1 MIGKAR
7 RGTAASGD
15 GGMAKQATKS
25 TAPRKRRA
33 KAVLKPRESAT
44 DAAGM
49 ADAGPV
55 QAAQGA
61 HTIDPEKLE
70 LWRSL
75 PEDQRNALRE
85 REAARLFARAAELH
99 RTGQLEEAV
108 ATYGKS
114 LLLNP
119 RQPDV
124 YNNMG
129 VALRNQ
135 GKLDAAIACYRRSL
149 VLKQNNS
156 GVYSNMGNAL
166 RELGRLEVALA
177 SHQQAVRLQPRSP
190 EAYYNLGLV
199 LRDLGQTDAA
209 LSCMD
214 KALALNP
221 DHADC
226 QWDRALTLL
235 EMGRL
240 KEGFEAYESRWK
252 LDRSPPRVFD
262 KPMWDG
268 SDLKGKTV
276 LVHHEQGFGDM
287 IQFARYLPMI
297 VARGGRVVV
306 EVQPELA
313 RLMGSVDGI
322 AQVFNRGQ
330 TPPKFDCYIPMMSLP
345 RIFGTDLDSVPADVP
360 YVAPL
365 DRNAVQLPPTLGRI
379 KRVGIAWA
387 GRATHRND
395 KNRSAGF
402 RHFIEILGLPGLSV
416 FSLQKGDPVKDIAEF
431 GCANLVTD
439 LSERIRDFSDS
450 ASVVSQ
456 LDLVITVDTALAHLA
471 GAMGKPVWVAVPFV
485 PDWRWLRDRD
495 TSPWYPSMRLFRQR
509 RQGAWD
515 GVFQDIRRALRDEIA
530 EG

>member
-1 MIGKAR
+1 
-7 RGTAASGD
+7 
-15 GGMAKQATKS
+15 MAKQATTGK
-25 TAPRKRRA
+25 APRKRRA
-33 KAVLKPRESAT
+33 KAVLKPRV
-44 DAAGM
+44 
-49 ADAGPV
+49 ADETPAPKGS
-55 QAAQGA
+55 QA
-61 HTIDPEKLE
+61 HTVDPEKLE

-75 PEDQRNALRE
+75 PEEQRHALRE
-85 REAARLFARAAELH
+85 REPIRLFNRAAEMH
-99 RTGQLEEAV
+99 RAGQLDDAV
-108 ATYGKS
+108 AAYGKS

-129 VALRNQ
+129 VALRNL
-135 GKLDAAIACYRRSL
+135 GKLEAAIACYRRSL
-149 VLKQNNS
+149 VLKPNNS

-166 RELGRLEVALA
+166 RELGRLDVALA
-177 SHQQAVRLQPRSP
+177 SHQQAVRLQPRST

-221 DHADC
+221 EYTDC

-240 KEGFEAYESRWK
+240 EEGFDAYESRWR
-252 LDRSPPRVFD
+252 LDRSPPRTFD

-297 VARGGRVVV
+297 RERGGRVVV

-313 RLMGSVDGI
+313 RLMGSVDGVS
-322 AQVFNRGQ
+322 QVFNRGQ
-330 TPPKFDCYIPMMSLP
+330 TPPKFDFYIPMMSLA
-345 RIFGTDLDSVPADVP
+345 RIFGTGLDSIPADVP

-365 DRNAVQLPPTLGRI
+365 DPNAVQLPASLGKI
-379 KRVGIAWA
+379 KRVGISWA
-387 GRATHRND
+387 GRPTHRND

-402 RHFIEILGLPGLSV
+402 KHFIEILGLPGLSV
-416 FSLQKGDPVKDIAEF
+416 YSLQKGDAAKDIAEH
-431 GCANLVTD
+431 GCAGLVTD
-439 LSERIRDFSDS
+439 LSERVRDFADS
-450 ASVVSQ
+450 ASVLSQ
-456 LDLVITVDTALAHLA
+456 LDMVITVDTALAHLA

-485 PDWRWLRDRD
+485 PDWRWLRDRED
-495 TSPWYPSMRLFRQR
+495 SPWYPSMRLFRQR
-509 RQGAWD
+509 RHGAWE
-515 GVFQDIRRALRDEIA
+515 GVFSDIRRALRDEIV
-530 EG
+530 EN